1 MDERQAQQT
10 LYQKAASVN
19 MTVEDFIKM
28 QEDSDH
34 RKEMQA
40 IDDEERADAE
50 EDAEIEKQFQSV
62 VKPIKNT
69 INKTFLLTFFF
80 YSINCLLKMHH
91 KKV

>member
-50 EDAEIEKQFQSV
+50 EDAEIEKQFQSG

-80 YSINCLLKMHH
+80 YSSSFTP
-91 KKV
+91 

>member
-50 EDAEIEKQFQSV
+50 EDAEIEKQF
-62 VKPIKNT
+62 
-69 INKTFLLTFFF
+69 
-80 YSINCLLKMHH
+80 
-91 KKV
+91 